1 MKIPICAKRIKNKK
15 KWKYSDKKTEL
26 LHNYLFLNK
35 NSFRSSENSL
45 LAMLVFV
52 TYSVRIVSLF
62 DSLVEWLPVA
72 DEKWHPLFIQQGQ
85 SFGCIIT
92 GSYIITMPLRG
103 NIVQL

>member
-1 MKIPICAKRIKNKK
+1 MKIPICAERIKNKK

-52 TYSVRIVSLF
+52 TYIIRLVILF
-62 DSLVEWLPVA
+62 DTLGERLPVT
-72 DEKWHPLFIQQGQ
+72 DEKWHPLFIQHGQ
-85 SFGCIIT
+85 SFGYIIQ
-92 GSYIITMPLRG
+92 GSYIMTMPPR
-103 NIVQL
+103 